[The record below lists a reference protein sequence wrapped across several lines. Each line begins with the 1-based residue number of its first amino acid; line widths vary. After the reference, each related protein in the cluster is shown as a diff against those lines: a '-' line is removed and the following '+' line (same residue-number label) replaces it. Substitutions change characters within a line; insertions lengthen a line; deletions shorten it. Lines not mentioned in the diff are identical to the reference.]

1 MMTGQSAQLR
11 KARKEFDSN
20 STPAQRWSFFA
31 AISLGLLM
39 IGLDNSILFTAL
51 PTLTEQL
58 HAGDTEQLWIIN
70 AYPLVLAGLLLGTG
84 TLGDKI
90 GHRRMFTTGLVIFG
104 IASLAAAFS
113 PTPAFLIA
121 ARAFLGLGAAT
132 MMPATLALIR
142 LTFTNEQER
151 NTAIGIWGSVAVVG
165 AAAGPVVGGALLEVW
180 WWGSVFLINVP
191 IVVIALI
198 ATLLL
203 APPNMPNPQK
213 HWDLVSSIYAL
224 ITLAGLTLTIKELAN
239 PNRSWVLIAIAFVA
253 CVIAGFL
260 FCSASEQAG

>member
-1 MMTGQSAQLR
+1 MHGYSSPIHRVIIATTPASTLVYFTERPLQLR
-11 KARKEFDSN
+11 FMTAGHTTRLRTARKEFHNN

-51 PTLTEQL
+51 PTLTEEL
-58 HAGDTEQLWIIN
+58 HAGETQQLWIIN

-104 IASLAAAFS
+104 VASLAAAFS
-113 PTPAFLIA
+113 PTPAFLIG
-121 ARAFLGLGAAT
+121 ARAVLGLGAAV

-165 AAAGPVVGGALLEVW
+165 AAAGPVVGGALLE
-180 WWGSVFLINVP
+180 
-191 IVVIALI
+191 
-198 ATLLL
+198 
-203 APPNMPNPQK
+203 M
-213 HWDLVSSIYAL
+213 
-224 ITLAGLTLTIKELAN
+224 
-239 PNRSWVLIAIAFVA
+239 
-253 CVIAGFL
+253 
-260 FCSASEQAG
+260 